1 MNFKEQRDNFR
12 TKKVSAKEAVQESIK
27 KVNGDNLNIFIN
39 TFQTEA
45 LNQAEYIDNNFDK
58 FKNAPLS
65 GIPIAHKDIFCTQ
78 GVLTTAGSKMLS
90 NFVAPY
96 DATVVSNMAAA
107 GMISVGKTNMDEF
120 AMGSSNENSFFGPV
134 SNPWDHERVPG
145 GSSGGSAAAVAAGLV
160 AGATGTDTG
169 GSIRQPAA
177 LCGITGLKPTYGR
190 VSRYGMIAFASSLD
204 QAGPMTRDAEDAALM
219 FSVMAGFD
227 PKDSTSAERRDAWL
241 DATIANGIAALD
253 RPLTIGLPS
262 EYFSDNSNLS
272 GIDTAKT
279 ELQRL
284 GHKLVEVSLPHTQAA
299 VPVYYVLASAEAS
312 TNLSRYDGV
321 RFGHRCNDPQSL
333 QDLYERSR
341 EEGFGEEV
349 KRRILTGTYTLS
361 VGYFDAYYL
370 KAQKI
375 RRLISEDFQQAF
387 TKVDV
392 LLAPTSPTPAFKK
405 NQLTDDHVA
414 MYQQDLYT
422 VPTSLAGLPAISLP
436 CGFCDGLPMGMQL
449 IAPAFG
455 EELLLQLAA
464 QYQGQTDW
472 HLRRPGDSA

>member
-1 MNFKEQRDNFR
+1 M
-12 TKKVSAKEAVQESIK
+12 
-27 KVNGDNLNIFIN
+27 
-39 TFQTEA
+39 
-45 LNQAEYIDNNFDK
+45 
-58 FKNAPLS
+58 
-65 GIPIAHKDIFCTQ
+65 
-78 GVLTTAGSKMLS
+78 
-90 NFVAPY
+90 
-96 DATVVSNMAAA
+96 
-107 GMISVGKTNMDEF
+107 
-120 AMGSSNENSFFGPV
+120 
-134 SNPWDHERVPG
+134 
-145 GSSGGSAAAVAAGLV
+145 
-160 AGATGTDTG
+160 
-169 GSIRQPAA
+169 
-177 LCGITGLKPTYGR
+177 
-190 VSRYGMIAFASSLD
+190 
-204 QAGPMTRDAEDAALM
+204 
-219 FSVMAGFD
+219 
-227 PKDSTSAERRDAWL
+227 
-241 DATIANGIAALD
+241 
-253 RPLTIGLPS
+253 
-262 EYFSDNSNLS
+262 S

-284 GHKLVEVSLPHTQAA
+284 GHKLVEVSLPHTDAA

-375 RRLISEDFQQAF
+375 RRLISEDFQRAF

-405 NQLTDDHVA
+405 NQLTDDPVA

-436 CGFCDGLPMGMQL
+436 CGFCDDLPMGMQL